1 MSAEVIS
8 HLSFFAS
15 WIWICIA
22 NVTHLISYSM
32 SSSYLH
38 ETFWCSASWSKVCL
52 KIEVSSVNNSWNNM
66 SQTEIQSV
74 DPFWG
79 EKTLGVKHYNQ
90 KLKSH
95 GQLGIWIDRAEQLVW
110 EISQHMTLR
119 RKRANHTLSDVHG
132 SRWLRRF

>member
-1 MSAEVIS
+1 MFFVCMFLFFVTLGLPVGWSHIS
-8 HLSFFAS
+8 PLIFCKLNLNLH
-15 WIWICIA
+15 CKC
-22 NVTHLISYSM
+22 THLISYSM
-32 SSSYLH
+32 SSSNLH
-38 ETFWCSASWSKVCL
+38 EAFWCFASWSKICL

-95 GQLGIWIDRAEQLVW
+95 GQLGIWSDRVEQLVRK
-110 EISQHMTLR
+110 ILQHI
-119 RKRANHTLSDVHG
+119 KCK
-132 SRWLRRF
+132 